1 MRQKG
6 SIVPAITGIISS
18 LLAFLGV
25 VSCCAFPILAAV
37 LAWFG
42 IGATQLHF
50 FADYQYYF
58 LAFAAMSLIYGFYIV
73 YFKNRKSD
81 CCNVQNSKPKSKL
94 LSKIFLWIGLVAIIT
109 VFVYNFYN
117 SPSKIEDS
125 DLQKVNLLETSGS
138 DSQ

>member
-6 SIVPAITGIISS
+6 SVVPALTGIISS

-37 LAWFG
+37 LAWLG
-42 IGATQLHF
+42 IGAGQLQF

-58 LAFAAMSLIYGFYIV
+58 LAFAAISLIYGFYIV
-73 YFKNRKSD
+73 YFKKSKSD
-81 CCNVQNSKPKSKL
+81 CCNAQNSKPKSKL

-109 VFVYNFYN
+109 VFLYSFYN
-117 SPSKIEDS
+117 GPTKNEDS
-125 DLQKVNLLETSGS
+125 DLPKVNLLENR
-138 DSQ
+138 Q